1 MLHPTN
7 PTHLP
12 KSIKQTNRGRCL
24 AFFSVVSISNTS
36 LYGRPYMVSV
46 MTQVKESVYMHP
58 RNSVIQY
65 GQDSFHH
72 LVYNY
77 SVCVQMSAI
86 VCDYIDLQNTHTMS
100 GAYLG
105 QEFGVQIP

>member
-1 MLHPTN
+1 
-7 PTHLP
+7 
-12 KSIKQTNRGRCL
+12 
-24 AFFSVVSISNTS
+24 
-36 LYGRPYMVSV
+36 MVSV